1 MKKIQWIN
9 ATPSRTLAL
18 MGDTQVACI
27 SQVDSYYHVDI
38 CAPIQENTGRFITEE
53 EARDFIVEQL
63 VAWAAEAE
71 EWIKIVK

>member
-9 ATPSRTLAL
+9 AAPSRALAL

-27 SQVDSYYHVDI
+27 SQVDSYYHVNI
-38 CAPIQENTGRFITEE
+38 CAPVQDGDGRFITEE

-63 VAWAAEAE
+63 STWITEAE